1 MISCKFFGGMGNN
14 LFQLA
19 TTYAIAKRNN
29 FDLVL
34 SKECDVRHTSKYYG
48 QPDYLEIP
56 TLLENNFNYSDN
68 VDFKDIYQHTDYT
81 LQNWDYNE
89 ITEIDETLYYGYFQ
103 SNRYFEDVDIT
114 NEFVLNQKVIRD
126 LKDTYSDLF
135 NKRTIALHYRLSG
148 DRIESRIQEYHK
160 TVSKEYYEKALDI
173 IGYDEKN
180 DNVLVISD
188 NIGLSKNILGNNNFI
203 YIDNQKDIFKDFILM
218 TLCDDNIVGNSTYS
232 WWGAYLN
239 KNKNKKV
246 VTTKTEWFGPNYKHL
261 NLDSAFPKEWISL

>member
-29 FDLVL
+29 YELIL
-34 SKECDVRHTSKYYG
+34 SKECGVRHTSKYYG

-56 TLLENNFNYSDN
+56 TLLENNFLYKEGLEFKNTHYHPDYVSDKFEYSE
-68 VDFKDIYQHTDYT
+68 I
-81 LQNWDYNE
+81 NE
-89 ITEIDETLYYGYFQ
+89 LDDTLYYGYFQ
-103 SNRYFEDVDIT
+103 SDRYFDDCDLP
-114 NEFVLNQKVIRD
+114 NEFILNNKILEEV
-126 LKDTYSDLF
+126 KDKYKELF
-135 NKRTIALHYRLSG
+135 NKRTISLHYRLSG
-148 DRIESRIQEYHK
+148 DRVESHIQEYHK
-160 TVSKEYYEKALDI
+160 TVSKDYYDKSLEI
-173 IGYDEKN
+173 INYDDKL

-188 NIGLSKNILGNNNFI
+188 NIELSKDILQNDKFI
-203 YIDNQKDIFKDFILM
+203 FIDNQKDIFKDFILM

-246 VTTKTEWFGPNYKHL
+246 VVPKSEWFGPKNKHF
-261 NLDSAFPKEWISL
+261 NLDTTFPKNWMTL

>member
-19 TTYAIAKRNN
+19 TTYSIAKRNN

-56 TLLENNFNYSDN
+56 TLLENNFVYKDSLELNNTHYHSDYITEK
-68 VDFKDIYQHTDYT
+68 FE
-81 LQNWDYNE
+81 YNE
-89 ITEIDETLYYGYFQ
+89 INELDDTIYYGYFQ
-103 SNRYFEDVDIT
+103 SDKYFNDFDIT
-114 NEFVLNQKVIRD
+114 NEFILNKKI
-126 LKDTYSDLF
+126 LKEVQDKYNELF

-148 DRIESRIQEYHK
+148 DRIEEHIQEYHK
-160 TVSKEYYEKALDI
+160 TVSKEYYEKSLELVN
-173 IGYDEKN
+173 YDYKS

-188 NIGLSKNILGNNNFI
+188 NIELSKDILQNDNYI

-246 VTTKTEWFGPNYKHL
+246 IVPKSEWFGPKNKHI
-261 NLDSAFPKEWISL
+261 NLDTIFPKDWITL